1 MTTAAN
7 RRAAGLVIAL
17 LACSL
22 AGVVTDARAASSDRV
37 IKACLLVRRSPQP
50 QLLVYGSSR
59 AAKLEPS
66 FLGSQ
71 AGTTAFNASV
81 SSATPEDVWAFAHL
95 AHDQSGGASV
105 RALWLLDVESFRP
118 RPFDAALLGT
128 PSLARY
134 FSQSGG
140 TVLPADPAAPLRVSA
155 TCSFETNART
165 RYAPDGYR
173 ALDFH
178 DAAATRGTTTADGV
192 RKSIADYLR
201 LYRRFPRLSP
211 AAKAWTERTI
221 AAFNTWGD
229 RPVIVLTPAHPAFLR
244 ALGPAGW
251 DRRHADLV
259 TFLEGLRTHL
269 DFVLID
275 ASRISVFG
283 GRATGFY
290 DGIHQRVANQRRLI
304 RSIVARAGAALR
316 PPP

>member
-1 MTTAAN
+1 MRTEAN
-7 RRAAGLVIAL
+7 RRAAGLAIAV

-22 AGVVTDARAASSDRV
+22 AGAVTGARAPSSDRA
-37 IKACLLVRRSPQP
+37 IKSCLLVRRSPQP
-50 QLLVYGSSR
+50 QLVVYGSSR

-66 FLGSQ
+66 FLGLQ

-118 RPFDAALLGT
+118 RAFDASLLGT

-134 FSQSGG
+134 FSRAGG
-140 TVLPADPAAPLRVSA
+140 TVLPADPAAPSRVSA

-173 ALDFH
+173 ARDFH
-178 DAAATRGTTTADGV
+178 DAAFAHGTTTADGV
-192 RKSIADYLR
+192 RQSIADYLR
-201 LYRRFPRLSP
+201 LYGRFPRLSA
-211 AAKAWTERTI
+211 AAKAWTVRTI
-221 AAFNTWGD
+221 AAFNTWGG

-259 TFLEGLRTHL
+259 AFLEGLRTRL
-269 DFVLID
+269 GFVFID

-283 GRATGFY
+283 GRATDFY
-290 DGIHQRVANQRRLI
+290 DGIHQRVANQRRLV
-304 RSIVARAGAALR
+304 RWIVARAGAALR
-316 PPP
+316 PAP